1 MSKYIGLLIFFAFI
15 FLIYYISLKIGEKY
29 DLTIDEKKMLVKRGK
44 VIQTIQVADIKKASI
59 KRRSVFLR
67 GDFLVSLEEG
77 RSWRVSAIE
86 LTNNKKNDMA
96 RIKSFLMRNGF

>member
-44 VIQTIQVADIKKASI
+44 VIQTIQVADIKKP
-59 KRRSVFLR
+59 R
-67 GDFLVSLEEG
+67 
-77 RSWRVSAIE
+77 
-86 LTNNKKNDMA
+86 
-96 RIKSFLMRNGF
+96 